1 MQAKATIWI
10 SAIALVVQSGC
21 VWFPPDYPGEE
32 DRARVGTV
40 GVVTARFAPEIEAP
54 EAITKGETIGGGA
67 ALGAT
72 AGAAAGLVI
81 GAVTLI
87 GALSS
92 CLFAPP
98 TCPAVAPFVLG
109 GAAAGG
115 VAGATVGAAS
125 ETSSVPGEEAQAS
138 FNTALD
144 ERVIQDLVHARV
156 MEYARGRVSDEMV
169 EVSDPGPANRD
180 ARPDYAPLRQ
190 RGIDTVLEISVLK
203 VGLNPHGRRSFL
215 GEQLFLVEAT
225 VRARL
230 VRTSDNAVLY
240 DKTFYSGSEYR
251 GLGEWID
258 NNAERLLTA
267 LDRTY
272 QNLSEYLVDETFLL
286 YDVTVYDQTADDV
299 LDNIVGLSFRPRG
312 LLLEYPG
319 DIRPLTIWHLLD
331 RVGEKDKTVE
341 IQRFFLSGT
350 RWRSFNQAIQVDSL
364 RPALRWQPFSKAG
377 GLATERALPW
387 DRLSNVRYQLR
398 LYRAREVITKFGDNV
413 WVPGELA
420 LSRNGLA
427 VARHELQTPLVAC
440 AKYFWTVRARFDLD
454 GQSRVTEWATALSPL
469 PPKQLRFKTGPHL
482 PTLGT
487 DPYTL
492 RGLARAPSTYYYA
505 FATPCPDG
513 TDKPEKTAPN

>member
-10 SAIALVVQSGC
+10 SAIALVVLSGC

-72 AGAAAGLVI
+72 AGAAAGFVI

-98 TCPAVAPFVLG
+98 TCPAVAPLVLG

-115 VAGATVGAAS
+115 VAGAAVGAAS

-138 FNTALD
+138 FDTALD

-156 MEYARGRVSDEMV
+156 MAYARGRVSDEMV

-215 GEQLFLVEAT
+215 GEQLFVVEAT

-240 DKTFYSGSEYR
+240 DKTFYSGSENR

-286 YDVTVYDQTADDV
+286 YDVTVYDQTV
-299 LDNIVGLSFRPRG
+299 FSLSRPRG

-319 DIRPLTIWHLLD
+319 DIRARTIWDLLD

-341 IQRFFLSGT
+341 IQRFSLSGV
-350 RWRSFNQAIQVDSL
+350 RLRSFNQAIQVDSL
-364 RPALRWQPFSKAG
+364 RPTLRWQPFSKAG

-398 LYRAREVITKFGDNV
+398 LYRAREVITRSGDNV
-413 WVPGELA
+413 WAPGELVF
-420 LSRNGLA
+420 SRNGLA
-427 VARHELQTPLVAC
+427 VARQELQTPLVAC
-440 AKYFWTVRARFDLD
+440 AKYFWTVRARFDFD
-454 GQSRVTEWATALSPL
+454 GESRVTEWAMVSPPL
-469 PPKQLRFKTGPHL
+469 QPKTLRFKTDPNIRIV
-482 PTLGT
+482 GT
-487 DPYTL
+487 DPYSL
-492 RGLARAPSTYYYA
+492 RGLARAPSSYYYA